1 MLRHISIYPRGT
13 TEVLTSIVIIKEAV
27 QSSSINQNRRAVDD
41 PQAPAICTIT
51 GHTLTASYEIGIIPA
66 RDHGKGDGSIGIR
79 LVVCSLGLDLTR
91 EDVLGACKLVLVES
105 VMLDSCT
112 HEPDR
117 TICRRG
123 IETATCINGDLCLVW
138 VFDVMVCGPEP
149 VVFEVDSGGGVREV
163 HTHERRDTISVN
175 DILLSRRFRAIR
187 KLQV

>member
-13 TEVLTSIVIIKEAV
+13 MGVLTSIVIIKEAV

-41 PQAPAICTIT
+41 PQSPAICTIT
-51 GHTLTASYEIGIIPA
+51 GHTPTASYEIGIIPA
-66 RDHGKGDGSIGIR
+66 RDNGKGDGSIGIR

-117 TICRRG
+117 TIYR
-123 IETATCINGDLCLVW
+123 
-138 VFDVMVCGPEP
+138 
-149 VVFEVDSGGGVREV
+149 
-163 HTHERRDTISVN
+163 
-175 DILLSRRFRAIR
+175 
-187 KLQV
+187 